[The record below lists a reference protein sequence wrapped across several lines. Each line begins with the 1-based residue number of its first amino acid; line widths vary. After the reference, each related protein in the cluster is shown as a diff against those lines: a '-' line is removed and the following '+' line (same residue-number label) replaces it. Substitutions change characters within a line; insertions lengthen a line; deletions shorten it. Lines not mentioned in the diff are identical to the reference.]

1 MKVAKILRWYD
12 KDGKYIGPKDRMV
25 RMKEGSYPLE
35 QYADMHGIKLPD
47 AKEKKEH
54 KPKKEVNSY
63 ADMEQSHHQGHT
75 EEYGDGDS
83 KSKE

>member
-1 MKVAKILRWYD
+1 MKIAKILRWYD
-12 KDGKYIGPKDRMV
+12 RDGKYCGPKDRMV
-25 RMKEGSYPLE
+25 HVGGESYPLE

-47 AKEKKEH
+47 AKQKKEH

-63 ADMEQSHHQGHT
+63 ADMEQSHHRGHT

-83 KSKE
+83 QGEE

>member
-12 KDGKYIGPKDRMV
+12 SDGKYCGPEDRMV
-25 RMKEGSYPLE
+25 HMKEGSYPLQE
-35 QYADMHGIKLPD
+35 YADMHGIELPD
-47 AKEKKEH
+47 SKVKKEKKT
-54 KPKKEVNSY
+54 KKEVNSY
-63 ADMEQSHHQGHT
+63 ADMEQSHRQRDT

>member
-1 MKVAKILRWYD
+1 MKIAKILRWYD
-12 KDGKYIGPKDRMV
+12 RDGKYIGPEDRMV
-25 RMKEGSYPLE
+25 HTKEGTYPLQE
-35 QYADMHGIKLPD
+35 
-47 AKEKKEH
+47 
-54 KPKKEVNSY
+54 Y